1 MKMFDNVIL
10 TDADGVLVYWEH
22 TFINWM
28 YFNGYGKPDSS
39 KYELHEKYGITENES
54 RLLSKMF
61 NESTMLSKLPPM
73 RDAIKYVK
81 KLHEEHG
88 FVFHCISAVPDLD
101 STRKAR
107 WENLE
112 NLFGKTAFERIV
124 LCEYSHKKD
133 EFLKQYEGSECYWI
147 EDLPKNAELGLKY
160 GLNCLLV
167 DQEYNENYV
176 GPVKKVKN
184 WKEIYNIITGE
195 V

>member
-112 NLFGKTAFERIV
+112 NLFGKTAFERVV

-133 EFLKQYEGSECYWI
+133 EFTIYKVVYLEW
-147 EDLPKNAELGLKY
+147 DALGNWTKRI
-160 GLNCLLV
+160 
-167 DQEYNENYV
+167 EYNESDL
-176 GPVKKVKN
+176 
-184 WKEIYNIITGE
+184 TGS
-195 V
+195 VVSRQIKYRK